1 MHDPDLHDPSM
12 PHRSFFRRIPLG
24 VVVGLSIVLVTG
36 SATAWWTLN
45 AYKERSAITAP
56 SPTAS
61 EPATDQVPTTPK
73 PGTAPAEDPGST
85 PIAAEQSVQL
95 YWLKDTGTNLELVP
109 STISV
114 NQGSASEV
122 LKTVFDQL
130 LQGPAAADVAST
142 IPADTALLDLTVES
156 DGVHVDLSKEFTTG
170 GGSASMTGRLAQV
183 VYTATALDPTAKV
196 WLSVEGEPLDVLGGE
211 GLLIPQPITR
221 AEFDQS
227 FSL

>member
-1 MHDPDLHDPSM
+1 MHDHDLQDQPVQ
-12 PHRSFFRRIPLG
+12 HRPLFRRIPLG
-24 VVVGLSIVLVTG
+24 VVAGLSVILVTG
-36 SATAWWTLN
+36 SATAWWTWN
-45 AYKERSAITAP
+45 AYKERSPITSSP
-56 SPTAS
+56 SLSDPAV
-61 EPATDQVPTTPK
+61 EPAPITTK
-73 PGTAPAEDPGST
+73 PGTSPAEDPGSN

-114 NQGSASEV
+114 AQGNDTAM

-130 LQGPAAADVAST
+130 LQGPEATDVAST
-142 IPADTALLDLTVES
+142 IPPETALLDLTVEA
-156 DGVHVDLSKEFTTG
+156 DGVHVDLSKEFTSG
-170 GGSASMTGRLAQV
+170 GGSASMTGRLGQV
-183 VYTATALDPTAKV
+183 IYTATALDPTAKV

-221 AEFDQS
+221 AEFNES